1 VRLNKADVDL
11 RAERSVNGTTLSDIM
26 NAALLFI
33 RQLAVELQAP
43 VNAVDV
49 PLLGFT
55 LSAINCMDPEIA
67 KMDYYF
73 L

>member
-1 VRLNKADVDL
+1 
-11 RAERSVNGTTLSDIM
+11 VNGTTLSDIT
-26 NAALLFI
+26 NSTLLFVGE
-33 RQLAVELQAP
+33 LPVELQAP

-49 PLLGFT
+49 PLLGLT

-67 KMDYYF
+67 QMNDYF